1 MIREQ
6 RLELAGYG
14 TRVLELESSANGAGA
29 GGEHSLLLIHGFSDS
44 ADTWRPLLGQLAGRG
59 RHAVAIDLPGFGQAA
74 RLDREE
80 KILPQLDR
88 FVSAAVEWSAARS
101 ATGDVAV
108 VGNSLGGLAGMRVA
122 QNDALPIAG
131 VMPLAPA
138 GLDMARWI
146 AVLESAPLIRLLLRT
161 PVPLPEAVV
170 RQAVGEVYRNL
181 AFAHP
186 RRVDGAVVAAFTSH
200 VRNRRDVVRLLAT
213 GRRLRPELADPFD
226 LDAIAC
232 TVLMVWGDRDRLV
245 FATGADRVLRAVND
259 SRIEL
264 IDDCGHCPQIECP
277 ERLAELLEEFPA
289 QVVQTA

>member
-14 TRVLELESSANGAGA
+14 TRVLELESTASGAGA
-29 GGEHSLLLIHGFSDS
+29 EGEHSLLLIHGFSDS
-44 ADTWRPLLGQLAGRG
+44 ADTWRPLLGELARRG
-59 RHAVAIDLPGFGQAA
+59 RHGIALDLPGFGKAA

-80 KILPQLDR
+80 TILPQLDR
-88 FVSAAVEWSAARS
+88 FVSAAVEWAAPRS
-101 ATGDVAV
+101 GTERVV
-108 VGNSLGGLAGMRVA
+108 IVGNSLGGLAGMRVA
-122 QNDALPIAG
+122 QNKALPIAG
-131 VMPLAPA
+131 VMPVAPA

-200 VRNRRDVVRLLAT
+200 MRCRRDVVRLLAT
-213 GRRLRPELADPFD
+213 GRRLRPELSDPFD

-232 TVLMVWGDRDRLV
+232 QILVVWGDRDRLV
-245 FATGADRVLRAVND
+245 FATGADRVLRAVNG

-264 IDDCGHCPQIECP
+264 IDECGHCPQIECP
-277 ERLAELLEEFPA
+277 GRLAELLAEFPA
-289 QVVQTA
+289 QVAQAA